1 MWGGA
6 SHLGT
11 FWEMWDTEGKWDPR
25 KCMERRTGTFKVH
38 QTAWQVRKKAKAR
51 TQDRNIWPG
60 QSGAVDPVKRKD
72 SLNSD
77 GLAS

>member
-1 MWGGA
+1 MGRGQPA
-6 SHLGT
+6 GT
-11 FWEMWDTEGKWDPR
+11 FWEMRDAEGKWDQR
-25 KCMERRTGTFKVH
+25 KCMERRTSTFKVH
-38 QTAWQVRKKAKAR
+38 QTAWQVRKKANAR